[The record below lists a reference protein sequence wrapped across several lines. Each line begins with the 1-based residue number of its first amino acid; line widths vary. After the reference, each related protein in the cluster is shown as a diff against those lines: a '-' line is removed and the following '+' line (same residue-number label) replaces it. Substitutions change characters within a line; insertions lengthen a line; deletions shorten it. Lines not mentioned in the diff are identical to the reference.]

1 MKIPVIVF
9 GAVFLTALCGL
20 NITHGMTGAPAAE
33 TKTRKLQKQLA
44 ALEQQFFADW
54 KNKSLAELEHI
65 IRHSSE
71 RYVDTETGRTIVVGH
86 HGKQLVMVPSE
97 VDRDTITPVTVHAIT
112 RQQIR
117 FRLRTG
123 RFTHE

>member
-1 MKIPVIVF
+1 MQSIVWTEYF
-9 GAVFLTALCGL
+9 QY
-20 NITHGMTGAPAAE
+20 
-33 TKTRKLQKQLA
+33 RA
-44 ALEQQFFADW
+44 ALRGYDLT
-54 KNKSLAELEHI
+54 KLEHI

-71 RYVDTETGRTIVVGH
+71 RYFDTETGRSIVVGRH
-86 HGKQLVMVPSE
+86 NRQLVMIPYE
-97 VDRDTITPVTVHAIT
+97 VDGDVIIPVTIHAIT

>member
-1 MKIPVIVF
+1 MTTIVWTEY
-9 GAVFLTALCGL
+9 LQYR
-20 NITHGMTGAPAAE
+20 AE
-33 TKTRKLQKQLA
+33 LRGFDLA
-44 ALEQQFFADW
+44 G
-54 KNKSLAELEHI
+54 LEHI

-71 RYVDTETGRTIVVGH
+71 RYFDTETGRTVVIGRH
-86 HGKQLVMVPSE
+86 DRQLVVIPYDVGE
-97 VDRDTITPVTVHAIT
+97 ETITPVTVHAIT

>member
-1 MKIPVIVF
+1 M
-9 GAVFLTALCGL
+9 L
-20 NITHGMTGAPAAE
+20 NIVWTDYLRYRVGLRGFD
-33 TKTRKLQKQLA
+33 LA
-44 ALEQQFFADW
+44 
-54 KNKSLAELEHI
+54 KLEHI

-71 RYVDTETGRTIVVGH
+71 RYFDTETGRTIVVGR
-86 HGKQLVMVPSE
+86 HGLQLVMIPYE
-97 VDRDTITPVTVHAIT
+97 MDGDTITPVTVHSIT